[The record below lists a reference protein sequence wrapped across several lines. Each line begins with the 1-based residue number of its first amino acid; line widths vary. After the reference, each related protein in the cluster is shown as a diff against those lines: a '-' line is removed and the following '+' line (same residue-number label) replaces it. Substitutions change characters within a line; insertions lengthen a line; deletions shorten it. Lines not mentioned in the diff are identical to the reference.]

1 MNTENQTIDLFRV
14 VKLLLSQKKSILL
27 CVIIGLIAS
36 IIFFESKIKTKELS
50 VYVSNDKGYINLNYN
65 RYFKELSILFLP
77 YYRKYP
83 NNKLLDSYDK
93 VLLNYIGNN
102 VLNTKNIYDFIDSRY
117 QNRSSKYFFNL
128 KEINLKQIFNEPK
141 ILLVNNFKKNES
153 FDNKNFNDLLEDEFF
168 IKIDFIYPHNL
179 DGKEFI
185 ELYLKD
191 IIKNCF
197 VTFHKKIEEILLDDI
212 KNYQLNTD
220 NDINQ
225 RFEDNLIY
233 RLKLNTLKEDLI
245 RVKSDNLK
253 FEDDLFLDE
262 FKFRYVLKKK
272 NDFLYFQNLII
283 GAIIGFL
290 FSLFIIYLKINVRL
304 KSNL

>member
-14 VKLLLSQKKSILL
+14 VKLLLSHKKSILL

-65 RYFKELSILFLP
+65 RYFKELSILFLH
-77 YYRKYP
+77 
-83 NNKLLDSYDK
+83 NKLLDSYDK

-153 FDNKNFNDLLEDEFF
+153 FNNKNFNDLLEDEFF

>member
-14 VKLLLSQKKSILL
+14 VKLLLSHKKSILL

-65 RYFKELSILFLP
+65 RYFKELSILFLH
-77 YYRKYP
+77 
-83 NNKLLDSYDK
+83 NKLLDSYDK

-245 RVKSDNLK
+245 RVKSDYLK

-262 FKFRYVLKKK
+262 FKFRYVLEKK

>member
-65 RYFKELSILFLP
+65 RYFKELSILFLH
-77 YYRKYP
+77 
-83 NNKLLDSYDK
+83 NKLLDSYDK

-153 FDNKNFNDLLEDEFF
+153 FNNKNFNDLLEDEFF

>member
-14 VKLLLSQKKSILL
+14 VKLLLSHKKSILL

-65 RYFKELSILFLP
+65 RYFKELSILFLH
-77 YYRKYP
+77 
-83 NNKLLDSYDK
+83 NKLLDSYDK